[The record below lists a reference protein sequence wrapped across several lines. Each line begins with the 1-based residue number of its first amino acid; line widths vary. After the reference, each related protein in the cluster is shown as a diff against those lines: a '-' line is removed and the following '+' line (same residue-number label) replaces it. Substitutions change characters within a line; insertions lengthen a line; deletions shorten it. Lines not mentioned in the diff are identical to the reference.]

1 MPGDSYQTSL
11 PEVNMLNNKT
21 RIADATMAFCT
32 GDAVILAEGPHKYV
46 RGTFLNVKPD
56 VNWAAVKEPNGV
68 VNNHPVKWMRRD
80 PETGAS
86 NLVEKRTEKE

>member
-1 MPGDSYQTSL
+1 
-11 PEVNMLNNKT
+11 MLSDKT
-21 RIADATMAFCT
+21 RIADAMNHTTFRA

-46 RGTFLNVKPD
+46 RGTFLNLKPD

-68 VNNHPVKWMRRD
+68 VNSHPLKWMRRD

-86 NLVEKRTEKE
+86 NLVEKRTQKE